1 MDASKLRAWWWH
13 KQALDGNSAGQT
25 PAELLTTTG
34 WARSVAGAGPY
45 LTLFARG
52 GFSRALIDSAV
63 AKLEIHEL
71 PSARGCT
78 YVLPACDYALGLR
91 AGQAFSGGDMKVAL
105 KLGVTST
112 EIYKLCTAVV
122 DALAKGPLAPDA
134 LREATGGAARSLGEE
149 GKKKGLTTTLPL
161 ALGRLQSEGEIRRVP
176 VNGRLD
182 QQRYSYTLWRPNPLE
197 KFRLTAD
204 EAYVELAR
212 RYFRWTG
219 PASPAHFQWFSGL
232 GVKAAK
238 LAIEPLDLVP
248 VEEESDLLMFRDDLE
263 DFQTF
268 KASKTP
274 QYALVS
280 SLDALLL
287 LRRDLISV
295 LAEADL
301 KQEVGR
307 LSDLPSHAIFDRGR
321 LVGLWEYDTETES
334 IAYKTFGSA
343 DKALEQA
350 VAQTEAYIRTDLG
363 DARSFSL
370 DSPKSRAPR
379 IAALRKSAS

>member
-1 MDASKLRAWWWH
+1 
-13 KQALDGNSAGQT
+13 
-25 PAELLTTTG
+25 
-34 WARSVAGAGPY
+34 
-45 LTLFARG
+45 
-52 GFSRALIDSAV
+52 
-63 AKLEIHEL
+63 
-71 PSARGCT
+71 
-78 YVLPACDYALGLR
+78 
-91 AGQAFSGGDMKVAL
+91 
-105 KLGVTST
+105 
-112 EIYKLCTAVV
+112 
-122 DALAKGPLAPDA
+122 
-134 LREATGGAARSLGEE
+134 
-149 GKKKGLTTTLPL
+149 
-161 ALGRLQSEGEIRRVP
+161 
-176 VNGRLD
+176 
-182 QQRYSYTLWRPNPLE
+182 
-197 KFRLTAD
+197 
-204 EAYVELAR
+204 
-212 RYFRWTG
+212 
-219 PASPAHFQWFSGL
+219 
-232 GVKAAK
+232 
-238 LAIEPLDLVP
+238 
-248 VEEESDLLMFRDDLE
+248 MFRDDLE